1 MLILVLAM
9 TKKITK
15 YLKDHHLENE
25 KWGITNA

>member
-1 MLILVLAM
+1 M